1 MPETFAGLSLDEPI
15 VMGIINVTPDS
26 FSDGGETAA
35 HSAAIT
41 RGREML
47 AAGARILDVGGE
59 STRPGAPP
67 VSIAAELARVV
78 PVIEA
83 LRDTDAVISID
94 TRHPEVMAAAV
105 EAGAGVINDVT
116 ALSHDPQSV
125 TVAAD
130 LGVPVILMHMQG
142 EPGTMQANPH
152 YDDAPLEVR
161 NYLKERI
168 DVCLAAGILASQIAV
183 DPGIGF
189 GKSVD
194 HNLQILNRIDLL
206 MGLGC
211 PVVLGVSRKSFI
223 GKVAGGDHP
232 QDRLAGSLSCAV
244 AARAEDV
251 GIYRVHDV
259 AETVQALKVFDAILS
274 ASS

>member
-1 MPETFAGLSLDEPI
+1 
-15 VMGIINVTPDS
+15 MGIINVTPDS
-26 FSDGGETAA
+26 FSDGGETAE
-35 HSAAIT
+35 HTAAVN

-47 AAGARILDVGGE
+47 AAGARILDIGGE

-67 VSIAAELARVV
+67 VSISEELDRVI

-94 TRHPEVMAAAV
+94 TRHPDVMTAAV

-116 ALSHDPQSV
+116 ALTHDPEAVS
-125 TVAAD
+125 VAAD

-142 EPGTMQANPH
+142 EPGTMQADPR

-161 NYLKERI
+161 DYLKERV
-168 DVCLAAGILASQIAV
+168 DVCQAAGIPASQIAV

-194 HNLQILNRIDLL
+194 HNLQILGRLGLL
-206 MGLGC
+206 VDLGC

-223 GKVAGGDHP
+223 GNVAGGDHP
-232 QDRLAGSLSCAV
+232 QDRLAGSLACAV
-244 AARAEDV
+244 AARAEGV

-259 AETVQALKVFDAILS
+259 AETVQALKVFDAIS
-274 ASS
+274 GAGS